1 MEQMRIGIVGL
12 GLIGG
17 SMAKA
22 IKANT
27 KHIVIGYE
35 IDDETLRRA
44 EKEGTVDCAQGTTGC
59 FPRSTCCWLPCIR
72 GKQ

>member
-22 IKANT
+22 VKAKT
-27 KHIVIGYE
+27 KHTVIVY
-35 IDDETLRRA
+35 
-44 EKEGTVDCAQGTTGC
+44 
-59 FPRSTCCWLPCIR
+59 
-72 GKQ
+72 